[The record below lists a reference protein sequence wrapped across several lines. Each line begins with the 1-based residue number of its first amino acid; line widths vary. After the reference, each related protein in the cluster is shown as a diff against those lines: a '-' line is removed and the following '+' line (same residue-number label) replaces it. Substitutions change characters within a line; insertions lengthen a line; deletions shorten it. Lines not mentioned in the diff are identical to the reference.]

1 MQEIYSAIWVSDF
14 NRIHFLLCLP
24 HWFHFFGLATPSF
37 AMALSITMGTR
48 KHVELREE
56 RKNGERWARAAMRIL
71 TNRSVPR
78 LRCRGS
84 LFWSPG
90 GAPRLILRNVFNPMS
105 RWVSACPHPHRVVFS
120 SPRVLVDAL
129 RSFESLYIEFIST
142 PRNTHISMTYP
153 LYRLAYF
160 RRGKYRH
167 FICTYIFPLIYK
179 IKILYLKEQ
188 SSCKLSKQNIFQQV
202 MEILSSY
209 IISSW

>member
-1 MQEIYSAIWVSDF
+1 MW
-14 NRIHFLLCLP
+14 NC
-24 HWFHFFGLATPSF
+24 
-37 AMALSITMGTR
+37 
-48 KHVELREE
+48 EE

-90 GAPRLILRNVFNPMS
+90 GAPRLILRNVFSPTS

-142 PRNTHISMTYP
+142 PRNTHISMTSFVSSKLTSVEENIGI
-153 LYRLAYF
+153 LYA
-160 RRGKYRH
+160 H
-167 FICTYIFPLIYK
+167 THIYIFTD
-179 IKILYLKEQ
+179 ILNKNSFFKGANFLQ
-188 SSCKLSKQNIFQQV
+188 LSKSKIFFCVWWRYYRVILFHRDNIA
-202 MEILSSY
+202 
-209 IISSW
+209 